1 MDDLRHR
8 LERLARRGQPR
19 GAGPVLEAARAS
31 AHGVPVHTARLVP
44 AVALAASVLLVAGAA
59 GALVVTG
66 GGRGGGRATR
76 QVAAPPTSTTLPVP
90 AATPITNP
98 PPPEVTVSTKLIAAS
113 RLQPFNTCGTL
124 LGYARA
130 KALQVVGPY
139 GLPVGSG
146 RVVAVETGARASA
159 GQAAPSGGP
168 AQGPAV
174 AGARLAE
181 DFSARTSKKP
191 EWTSRTR

>member
-1 MDDLRHR
+1 
-8 LERLARRGQPR
+8 
-19 GAGPVLEAARAS
+19 
-31 AHGVPVHTARLVP
+31 
-44 AVALAASVLLVAGAA
+44 
-59 GALVVTG
+59 VVTG
-66 GGRGGGRATR
+66 GGGGRAAR
-76 QVAAPPTSTTLPVP
+76 QVAAPTSTTAPVP
-90 AATPITNP
+90 AATTSP
-98 PPPEVTVSTKLIAAS
+98 PPPEVTVPTKLIAAS

-181 DFSARTSKKP
+181 DFSGTNVQEAGVDEPDTVKTDGHRLFTLAQG
-191 EWTSRTR
+191 